1 MSVKVLLADDRHRFR
16 HSFRQQ
22 LSALPEARL
31 VEEVDDC
38 LEIEALSLMVKPDVI
53 VVNLEMRGSHGRD
66 QVRSLCQALPGAKI
80 IAISRKDDEVFIIDL
95 LRSGALGFLPSSSDA
110 AEAVLAV
117 RHVIRGVRYISP
129 VAADRLFSLLIDKT
143 TYFFTEPY
151 QKLTRREREV
161 FHLTAE
167 GFSGP
172 EIAARLTISPRTVEL
187 HRSNLLRKL
196 GLSSQR
202 DLIRYAVQ
210 SGVLPLDEQ
219 TVKQS

>member
-1 MSVKVLLADDRHRFR
+1 MTVKVLLADDRHHFR
-16 HSFRQQ
+16 HRFRQQ
-22 LSALPEARL
+22 LSTLPEAHL
-31 VEEVDDC
+31 VEEVEEC
-38 LEIEALSLMVKPDVI
+38 LELEALSLMIKPDVI
-53 VVNLEMRGSHGRD
+53 VVNLEMSGAHGSE
-66 QVRSLCQALPGAKI
+66 QVRNLCQALPEAKI
-80 IAISRKDDEVFIIDL
+80 IVISRKDDEVFIIDL
-95 LRSGALGFLPSSSDA
+95 LRSGARGFLLSSSDA
-110 AEAVLAV
+110 AEAVTAI

-129 VAADRLFSLLIDKT
+129 VSADRLFNLLIEKT

-210 SGVLPLDEQ
+210 SGVLPLDEGE
-219 TVKQS
+219 TKHS

>member
-1 MSVKVLLADDRHRFR
+1 MITKVLLADDRHHFR
-16 HSFRQQ
+16 QSFRQS
-22 LSALPEARL
+22 LSALADARL
-31 VEEVDDC
+31 SAEVFDC
-38 LEIEALSLMVKPDVI
+38 SELETLAFMVKPDVI
-53 VVNLEMRGSHGRD
+53 VVNLAMSGARGPE
-66 QVRSLCQALPGAKI
+66 QVRSLCQMLPSAQV
-80 IAISRKDDEVFIIDL
+80 IAISRQDDEVYILDL
-95 LRSGALGFLPSSSDA
+95 LRSGARGFLLQSSDA
-110 AEAVLAV
+110 AEAVTAL
-117 RHVIRGVRYISP
+117 RHVLHGVRYISP
-129 VAADRLFSLLIDKT
+129 VSADRLINLLIDKT

-151 QKLTRREREV
+151 QKLTRREREI

-210 SGVLPLDEQ
+210 SGVLPLDEHE
-219 TVKQS
+219 TNHH

>member
-1 MSVKVLLADDRHRFR
+1 MTIKVLLADDRCHFR
-16 HSFRQQ
+16 QSFRQQ
-22 LSALPEARL
+22 LSVLPEARL
-31 VEEVDDC
+31 VEEVEDC
-38 LEIEALSLMVKPDVI
+38 LEVEAFSLMVKPDVI
-53 VVNLEMRGSHGRD
+53 VLNLEMTKTHGREL
-66 QVRSLCQALPGAKI
+66 VGSLCQALPDAKL

-95 LRSGALGFLPSSSDA
+95 LRSGARGFLLASSDA
-110 AEAVLAV
+110 AEAVNAV
-117 RHVIRGVRYISP
+117 RHVIHGVRYISP
-129 VAADRLFSLLIDKT
+129 VSADRLINLLIDKT
-143 TYFFTEPY
+143 SYFFTEPY

-210 SGVLPLDEQ
+210 SGVLPLDERD
-219 TVKQS
+219 TDHS